1 MPTFRES
8 WLPDLPSKDSTN
20 EIQETI
26 ALQGVAVEHGKI
38 WDAATEWG
46 AFVSPFLYAFYAS
59 IFWGEQHSRCRFCRA
74 KALIFA
80 AIDPERNGSATKVLL
95 S

>member
-1 MPTFRES
+1 MWRCCSEENTDKKIMPTFRES
-8 WLPDLPSKDSTN
+8 WLPDLPPNDSTN
-20 EIQETI
+20 EIQETV

-38 WDAATEWG
+38 QDAATE
-46 AFVSPFLYAFYAS
+46 
-59 IFWGEQHSRCRFCRA
+59 WGEQHSRCKLWRA

-80 AIDPERNGSATKVLL
+80 AIDPQHNGSATKVLL